1 MSTAA
6 VPRPALT
13 IPTIEASPEEIYD
26 IELEHSLLEANAK
39 LAVEN
44 RAVFDEHGIT
54 AIDFMGAIGSG
65 KTTLIARLVA
75 KLKDKVGVAVFNGD
89 ATTSDDQNAVAS
101 QGIQVVQLATVN
113 GCHLDANLVGKAL
126 KKIDLDGLRFIFLEN
141 IGNLICP
148 AEFPLGAKARVV
160 VISVTEGP
168 WSVRKHPHMFLGAQ
182 IVVINKTDLAE
193 AMEVSVEALTA
204 DVHKLKPDIK
214 VIATSCKTGAGIDEV
229 AAALLA
235 V

>member
-1 MSTAA
+1 MSARTG
-6 VPRPALT
+6 VM

-26 IELEHSLLEANAK
+26 IELERSLLEANAK
-39 LAVEN
+39 LAAEN
-44 RAVFDEHGIT
+44 RALLDQHGIT

-65 KTTLIARLVA
+65 KTTLITRLVET
-75 KLKDKVGVAVFNGD
+75 LRHRVGVAVFNGD
-89 ATTSDDQNAVAS
+89 ATTSDDADAIAKQNVP
-101 QGIQVVQLATVN
+101 IVQIATVN

-126 KKIDLDGLRFIFLEN
+126 GKIDLGNLWLIFIEN

-148 AEFPLGAKARVV
+148 AEFPLGSKARVV

-168 WSVRKHPHMFLGAQ
+168 WMVRKHPHMFLGAR
-182 IVVINKTDLAE
+182 IVVINKLDLAE
-193 AMEVSVEALTA
+193 AMGVSIEALTR
-204 DVHKLKPDIK
+204 DVHTLKPDIQ
-214 VIATSCKTGAGIDEV
+214 VIPTSCKTGAGVDEL

>member
-1 MSTAA
+1 MSTATA
-6 VPRPALT
+6 SHLAPT
-13 IPTIEASPEEIYD
+13 IPTIEASSEEIYD

-39 LAVEN
+39 LAEEN
-44 RAVFDEHGIT
+44 RSVLDRHGIT

-65 KTTLIARLVA
+65 KTTLIARLVE

-89 ATTSDDQNAVAS
+89 ATTSDDQNLVA
-101 QGIQVVQLATVN
+101 GTGVQVVQLATVN

-126 KKIDLDGLRFIFLEN
+126 KKIQLDGLRLLFLEN

-182 IVVINKTDLAE
+182 IVVINKIDLAA
-193 AMEVSVEALTA
+193 AMEVSVEALAA

-214 VIATSCKTGAGIDEV
+214 VIPASCKTGVGIDEV
-229 AAALLA
+229 VAALLA
-235 V
+235 A